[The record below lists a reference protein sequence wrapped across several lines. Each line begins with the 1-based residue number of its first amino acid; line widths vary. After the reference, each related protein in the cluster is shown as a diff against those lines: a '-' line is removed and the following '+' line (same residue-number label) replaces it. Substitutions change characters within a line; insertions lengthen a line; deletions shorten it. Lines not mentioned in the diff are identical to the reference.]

1 MAIALMAGLAYVWV
15 VRRRDILLTIDITD
29 NAGDYGVLPE
39 EAYTVGTI
47 ARHIH

>member
-15 VRRRDILLTIDITD
+15 IRRRDITVTIDFTD
-29 NAGDYGVLPE
+29 SAGDYGILPE

-47 ARHIH
+47 DRYIH